1 MNQFEQTAEPSST
14 SASIYTML
22 TALLNF
28 VCATTDWEYGE
39 SWIPDQA
46 FNTLELSLAW
56 CSSNQIE
63 IHRAIAWS
71 QFQLCSQA
79 FVLHRNE
86 GLPGRVW
93 ASQKTEWI
101 TDASAHSETY
111 FLRHQIAQAFSVKA
125 GFGVPILVDSKVLAV
140 VVFFMST
147 AQPENP
153 VLIQQ
158 TQDAIAQFRQLLP
171 FE

>member
-46 FNTLELSLAW
+46 FNTLELSPAW

-79 FVLHRNE
+79 FVLHQNE

-93 ASQKTEWI
+93 ASQQSEWI
-101 TDASAHSETY
+101 ADASTLSETY

-125 GFGVPILVDSKVLAV
+125 GFGVPILVDSRVLAV
-140 VVFFMST
+140 VVFFRSA

-153 VLIQQ
+153 ILIQQ
-158 TQDAIAQFRQLLP
+158 TQEAMTQFRQLLP

>member
-1 MNQFEQTAEPSST
+1 MNQFEQTAESSST
-14 SASIYTML
+14 SSTYTML

-39 SWIPDQA
+39 SWIPNEA
-46 FNTLELSLAW
+46 LNTLELSPSW
-56 CSSNQIE
+56 CSINQIE
-63 IHRAIAWS
+63 IHRAIEWS

-79 FVLHRNE
+79 FVLHSGE

-93 ASQKTEWI
+93 ASQQSEWI
-101 TDASAHSETY
+101 ANASTLSENY
-111 FLRHQIAQAFSVKA
+111 FFRHQIAQAFSVKA
-125 GFGVPILVDSKVLAV
+125 GFGVPILVDSKVLAI
-140 VVFFMST
+140 VVFFMSV
-147 AQPENP
+147 AQPENL

-158 TQDAIAQFRQLLP
+158 TQDAIARFRQLSP